1 MSIAAAIAKRAD
13 IFGQIGKIGLHTM
26 FPDDFELY
34 ICAFELVDYQ
44 DNVIKY
50 FSFPVLPRQIRISKR
65 NLVNITRTAGGLVD
79 MTDPR
84 FNPVDINIDGNFG
97 RSFKLVINDVFQKEI
112 NMAYNKKISKQNLK
126 NIINEYDH
134 LIKTGYGCCKIL
146 ENIFEESKKMD
157 DGNFRKLYF
166 HNLSFNS
173 LYMVEIENLTFS
185 QSEES
190 NMIWSYSAKM
200 LGISP
205 YLATNTELDRKKLV
219 LKLGASKILQDTLD
233 EFTTKGLDII
243 SKFVK
248 EVTVKGNV
256 ENYDS
261 IQNLNNVTNNNKTG
275 DIFKKANSFFNN
287 DYEIIYN
294 YYSGKNNT
302 IPNESINNLV
312 DLKKSLNESLSILE
326 INKDSF
332 NNLEYFDI
340 WDYLNSLKIK
350 LDTLSNSDKWSR
362 SSVYKED
369 LQNSKLSS
377 YTLSQGEQLEN
388 IYDINDYSNIL
399 FDNKLLETDYDLK
412 GGTIIND
419 NIPYSNNQIDFSFL
433 EVVDIIN
440 KDTIYGKDID
450 LNFSF
455 NNNDISTVEK
465 KYSLEQSANILI
477 SLLKTHNK
485 RNISLGIDKS
495 FVVGTN
501 RSQFT
506 FPVIYR
512 QLVENFSTDSLFKEI
527 SILKYTVEQDNI
539 FVEIEIR
546 TITDDIF
553 NTKLSL

>member
-1 MSIAAAIAKRAD
+1 MSIAGAIARRSD

-50 FSFPVLPRQIRISKR
+50 FSFPVLPRQIRITKR

-84 FNPVDINIDGNFG
+84 FNPVDISIDGNFG
-97 RSFKLVINDVFQKEI
+97 RSFKLVVNDVFQKEI
-112 NMAYNKKISKQNLK
+112 NLAFNKKLTKQNLK

-134 LIKTGYGCCKIL
+134 LVKTGYGCCKIL

-173 LYMVEIENLTFS
+173 LYMVEIENLSFS

-205 YLATNTELDRKKLV
+205 YLAGNTEINRKKLV

-233 EFTTKGLDII
+233 EFTNKGISII
-243 SKFVK
+243 SKYVK
-248 EVTVKGNV
+248 NVTIKGNV

-275 DIFKKANSFFNN
+275 NVFEKASLFFNN
-287 DYEIIYN
+287 DYELLYN
-294 YYSGKNNT
+294 YYSGKTSN
-302 IPNESINNLV
+302 IPNDSINNFIE
-312 DLKKSLNESLSILE
+312 LKKILSETLSILE
-326 INKDSF
+326 INKDSL
-332 NNLEYFDI
+332 NNLEYFDL
-340 WDYLNSLKIK
+340 WDYLNGLKIK

-362 SSVYKED
+362 SSINKED
-369 LQNSKLSS
+369 LKDSKLSS

-388 IYDINDYSNIL
+388 VYDINNYSNVL
-399 FDNKLLETDYDLK
+399 LDNKLLETDYDLN
-412 GGTIIND
+412 GGTVINE
-419 NIPYSNNQIDFSFL
+419 NIPYTENQIDFSFL
-433 EVVDIIN
+433 EVVDVIN
-440 KDTIYGKDID
+440 KDTIYGKDIHSD
-450 LNFSF
+450 FSF
-455 NNNDISTVEK
+455 FNDDILTVDK
-465 KYSLEQSANILI
+465 KNSLEQSANILM
-477 SLLKTHNK
+477 SLLKSHNK
-485 RNISLGIDKS
+485 SNKSLGIDKS
-495 FVVGTN
+495 FIVGTN

-512 QLVENFSTDSLFKEI
+512 QLVDNFSTDSIFKEI
-527 SILKYTVEQDNI
+527 SILKYTIDQDNI